1 MIYKRAKMEVSK
13 EKFKYFC
20 EFCDFKSNKKYSY
33 DRHQKTQK
41 HKEKV
46 ALFALNEGANKMKQ
60 KYQTIQVCIND
71 DVSGQNKSKNAKI
84 QGDCVTP
91 KKSKKEYITK
101 YRCCCGKEFK
111 HRSNL
116 YRHMNTCS
124 VILKMKTEGEEI
136 EYSDDEIEENTV
148 KQEPISNSIND
159 IDNEDISTMKG
170 MFMQLVKQNQEL
182 QEALTIQNEKMMEM
196 AKEPKTINNYNTQ
209 NNYNIINVLNTKYKD
224 AMTIDD
230 FLASLEVT
238 IDDLHRVRDQGFLH
252 GVGARLVKELKD
264 MPEEDRPVH
273 FSKKRL
279 KEYFTKAMEGWV
291 RDTKDNENLNYL
303 IKGATNKHIEKLIQ
317 YKNDIPEIIG
327 SEDEYKNY
335 QKTMMNIYKGLYDDD
350 ESKQIKNKIYKKLET
365 LKLESLFTE

>member
-1 MIYKRAKMEVSK
+1 MSE
-13 EKFKYFC
+13 
-20 EFCDFKSNKKYSY
+20 
-33 DRHQKTQK
+33 
-41 HKEKV
+41 
-46 ALFALNEGANKMKQ
+46 
-60 KYQTIQVCIND
+60 
-71 DVSGQNKSKNAKI
+71 
-84 QGDCVTP
+84 
-91 KKSKKEYITK
+91 
-101 YRCCCGKEFK
+101 
-111 HRSNL
+111 
-116 YRHMNTCS
+116 
-124 VILKMKTEGEEI
+124 
-136 EYSDDEIEENTV
+136 
-148 KQEPISNSIND
+148 

-317 YKNDIPEIIG
+317 
-327 SEDEYKNY
+327 S
-335 QKTMMNIYKGLYDDD
+335 
-350 ESKQIKNKIYKKLET
+350 
-365 LKLESLFTE
+365 